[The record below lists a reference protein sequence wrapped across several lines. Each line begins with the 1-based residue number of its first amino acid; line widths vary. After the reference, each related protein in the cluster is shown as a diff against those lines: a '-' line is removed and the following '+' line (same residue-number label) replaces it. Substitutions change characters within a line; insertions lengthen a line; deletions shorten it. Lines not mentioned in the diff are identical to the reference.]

1 MATKATSFMDSAEY
15 KSLLRRRDNL
25 KLELFSHMRFVNDFT
40 ESTLAC
46 QVVDIRLRQVQT
58 SINQF
63 EDVQSKIES
72 LDDRDD
78 DSQAKQRIEFNEL
91 ACNVQASLM
100 VLSSDAKKQSS
111 KAEIVNVN
119 DTMRLPSV
127 PAPIF
132 DGNLQNWPALRTHL
146 MLCSTI
152 INH

>member
-1 MATKATSFMDSAEY
+1 MDSAEY

-40 ESTLAC
+40 ESTLVS

-100 VLSSDAKKQSS
+100 VLSSDVKKHSQ
-111 KAEIVNVN
+111 K
-119 DTMRLPSV
+119 
-127 PAPIF
+127 
-132 DGNLQNWPALRTHL
+132 QK
-146 MLCSTI
+146 
-152 INH
+152 